1 MSRRVW
7 TVLAVLTLVGG
18 GAAFAALGVDGAPA
32 SRVSRPHPVVD
43 RSTQCI
49 EPAEVM
55 RLTHPE
61 LLRHQRDRTVRDGV
75 RGAKV
80 SLNGC
85 VQCHAGKPG
94 SPAAG
99 TVAGHPEAF
108 CESCHAY
115 AAVRLDCF
123 ECHQAR
129 VAAAV
134 AAPIG
139 APIAAPGAA
148 R

>member
-1 MSRRVW
+1 MSLYGVRVL
-7 TVLAVLTLVGG
+7 LAALMLTGVAAALAAG
-18 GAAFAALGVDGAPA
+18 GADGAAA
-32 SRVSRPHPVVD
+32 SRVPRPQVTVE
-43 RSTQCI
+43 RGTQCV
-49 EPAEVM
+49 EPPERM
-55 RLTHPE
+55 RLIHPD
-61 LLRHQRDRTVRDGV
+61 LLRHQRDRTVRVGE

-80 SLNGC
+80 SLNAC

-99 TVAGHPEAF
+99 TVAGHPQAF

-129 VAAAV
+129 V
-134 AAPIG
+134 
-139 APIAAPGAA
+139 GAA
-148 R
+148 GSAR